1 LASLKDKFISTTK
14 IAVVGTGANGAAIA
28 ADLVRGGLDV
38 TLIDQWPE
46 NVAAIRER
54 GIDVRMPEEQ
64 FRVPARVFNLCE
76 VATLR
81 ERFDVIL
88 LLVKAYDTRWD
99 AQLMEPLLTPHGL
112 MVGVQNGLTLDTI
125 ADVVGARRTL
135 GCVIELGGV
144 RTDRSS

>member
-1 LASLKDKFISTTK
+1 MSRMK

-88 LLVKAYDTRWD
+88 LLVKAYDTRWA
-99 AQLMEPLLTPHGL
+99 AQLTDTERDGDLPLLP
-112 MVGVQNGLTLDTI
+112 
-125 ADVVGARRTL
+125 A
-135 GCVIELGGV
+135 ELLPMPGTHPAPLPQV
-144 RTDRSS
+144 RWVEVLRVHALL